1 LIQASRFRFA
11 YFEDGDRQYEK
22 RFNDEV
28 GDRQFMI
35 NCRQLRYDIERLE
48 HEAAEFGLLD
58 RQAFIAAFGEGN
70 QALAEDFIKTWDFLK
85 GKLFAVLPTREIQAL
100 DRPKIRQEI
109 LDFFARMKLENALF
123 LQKSIEVYSQEMSL
137 QLQPILAN
145 FGKEKP

>member
-1 LIQASRFRFA
+1 
-11 YFEDGDRQYEK
+11 
-22 RFNDEV
+22 
-28 GDRQFMI
+28 MI